1 MSAWITVLAPSF
13 LQLMFVKYL
22 PRAQLG
28 TDPAFMELRAWRKRH
43 VRHMKGTVEWV
54 CILIVGCV
62 WCGRRKQS
70 KSKKAA
76 WKRWLRPEQNLEQ
89 EVGVSL
95 VKSISGR
102 RCDIGKKREQAGR
115 CTRMCVAG
123 IVWSRSREG
132 PRHTC
137 PRVRLRSQRASL

>member
-1 MSAWITVLAPSF
+1 
-13 LQLMFVKYL
+13 MFVKYL

-28 TDPAFMELRAWRKRH
+28 TDPAFMELRAWRRRH

-76 WKRWLRPEQNLEQ
+76 WKR
-89 EVGVSL
+89 
-95 VKSISGR
+95 
-102 RCDIGKKREQAGR
+102 
-115 CTRMCVAG
+115 
-123 IVWSRSREG
+123 
-132 PRHTC
+132 
-137 PRVRLRSQRASL
+137 